1 MRDYKKL
8 KCFELA
14 DSLVVLVY
22 ENVKNFPQHEVYGL
36 TSQMRR
42 AAVSIPANIV
52 EGASRQTKKEFVQ
65 FLFIA
70 RGSAAELSY
79 LLSLAEKLKY
89 LSGEACSV
97 LCKKCEEVEKTL
109 HGLIRSVSADL

>member
-1 MRDYKKL
+1 MRDYRKL

-14 DSLVVLVY
+14 DNLVIQIY
-22 ENVKNFPQHEVYGL
+22 KSTKIFPQHEVYGL

-42 AAVSIPANIV
+42 AAVSIPTNIA

-89 LSGEACSV
+89 LFGEDCSV
-97 LCKKCEEVEKTL
+97 LRKKCEEVEKTL
-109 HGLIRSVSADL
+109 LGLIRSVASDL

>member
-1 MRDYKKL
+1 MRNYRKL

-14 DSLVVLVY
+14 DGLAVCVY
-22 ENVKNFPQHEVYGL
+22 ENVKNFPQHEIYGL

-42 AAVSIPANIV
+42 AAVSIPTNIA

-65 FLFIA
+65 FLFMA

-89 LSGEACSV
+89 LSTDAFSG

-109 HGLIRSVSADL
+109 LGLIRSVSSDL